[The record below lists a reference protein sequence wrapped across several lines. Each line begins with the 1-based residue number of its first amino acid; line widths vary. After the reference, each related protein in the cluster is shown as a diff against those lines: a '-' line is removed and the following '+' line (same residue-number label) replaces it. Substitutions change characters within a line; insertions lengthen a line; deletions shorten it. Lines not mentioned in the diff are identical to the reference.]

1 MSSGAAGTGLTT
13 LGRPYMVLHR
23 YGPQRAGS
31 ANGIIAR
38 GQQIARA
45 IGPVAATALAGVTG
59 YGVVFGVLAGL
70 AILAIILLAGAPR
83 GAA

>member
-23 YGPQRAGS
+23 YGPLRAGS